1 MTLPPAPI
9 KSLIDSAVLD
19 SLDIRLGTIQA
30 IDDVPDSN
38 KLLRLTVSFGDH
50 TRQILVGMKQERPHP
65 DELIGRQA
73 LFVVN
78 LPPKRMAGL
87 VSEGMLFDIGYA
99 DGAKERSGAP
109 GSPRA
114 TEPGSGAEPRLSLTP
129 ALAVPER
136 PLPDGTRAG

>member
-1 MTLPPAPI
+1 MTTFMPAPI
-9 KSLIDSAVLD
+9 KPIVDFSVVD
-19 SLDIRLGTIQA
+19 SLDVRLGTIQA
-30 IDDVPDSN
+30 IDDVPDSK

-65 DELIGRQA
+65 QELIGRQA

-87 VSEGMLFDIGYA
+87 VSDGMLFDIGYV
-99 DGAKERSGAP
+99 DG
-109 GSPRA
+109 
-114 TEPGSGAEPRLSLTP
+114 LTP

>member
-1 MTLPPAPI
+1 MTLTPAPI

-30 IDDVPDSN
+30 IDDVPDSK

-65 DELIGRQA
+65 QELIGRQA

-99 DGAKERSGAP
+99 DG
-109 GSPRA
+109 
-114 TEPGSGAEPRLSLTP
+114 LTP

>member
-1 MTLPPAPI
+1 MVFFFASSCLRGCISSRLECGITMTLTPAPI

-19 SLDIRLGTIQA
+19 SLDVRLGTIQA
-30 IDDVPDSN
+30 IDDVPDSK

-65 DELIGRQA
+65 QELIGRQA

-87 VSEGMLFDIGYA
+87 VSDGMLFDIGYA
-99 DGAKERSGAP
+99 EG
-109 GSPRA
+109 
-114 TEPGSGAEPRLSLTP
+114 LTP

>member
-1 MTLPPAPI
+1 MTFTPARLKP
-9 KSLIDSAVLD
+9 LVDFAALD

-30 IDDVPDSN
+30 ADDVPDSK

-50 TRQILVGMKQERPHP
+50 TRSILAGMKQERANPS
-65 DELIGRQA
+65 ELIGRQA

-78 LPPKRMAGL
+78 LPSKQMAGL

-99 DGAKERSGAP
+99 DG
-109 GSPRA
+109 
-114 TEPGSGAEPRLSLTP
+114 LTP

-136 PLPDGTRAG
+136 PLPDGARAG